1 MAFAD
6 RVLQRETVSGGL
18 GEITRQF
25 NDDDQIAAMEMTEC
39 VQPQSA
45 RFSLPPKEGAANTS
59 RL

>member
-25 NDDDQIAAMEMTEC
+25 NDDDQIAAMEIEC
-39 VQPQSA
+39 VQPQSG